1 MDHKTS
7 GFSRRGFMRA
17 FAATGGACSLGLP
30 FLSQLVRAENETSAR
45 RLIIFSSPNEP
56 IERALWQPQG
66 GNGNNYA
73 ITGLNAPFK
82 PIGPYKE
89 KLLFLGDL
97 EMKSRLDDPKVGGHV
112 GFSHALTGR
121 RVVSTG
127 SNEPQHWGGGIS
139 VDQYIAEQRGTSAL
153 TLGARVLKNNG
164 LYRLSYTGASQPV
177 DPIASPV
184 VAFDKLFGDTT
195 LSAAERAQLRAQRLS
210 VLDRVSGDLTR
221 AKAQL
226 PSEARQKLDRHADM
240 VRSLEHRFAEEAD
253 LACSPDAPPEA
264 GNYSSNAMFPT
275 TIRRH
280 VDVAV
285 QALACGV
292 TDVATIQVNSSLGN
306 DITPNWVDEEI
317 TLNDSY
323 HNIAHD
329 FNQNPSSESNRDRRM
344 QCERFFSRMFAYL
357 LEQLEA
363 IPEPDGGT
371 MLDTSLV
378 VWLKPL
384 GHHHVTDKMLF
395 MLGGGNGLMPTG
407 RFRSFN
413 GRAHNDLLVN
423 VCNLM
428 GVADE
433 QFGTAKYCS
442 GALTL

>member
-1 MDHKTS
+1 MKDEAS
-7 GFSRRGFMRA
+7 RFSRRGFMRA
-17 FAATGGACSLGLP
+17 FAAAGGACSIGLP

-56 IERALWQPQG
+56 VERALWQPKG
-66 GNGNNYA
+66 GTGNDYA
-73 ITGLNAPFK
+73 VTGLRAPFK
-82 PIGPYKE
+82 PMAPYID

-127 SNEPQHWGGGIS
+127 SNENEHWGGGIS
-139 VDQYIAEQRGTSAL
+139 VDQHIAQQRGTSAL
-153 TLGARVLKNNG
+153 TLGARVLKKNG

-210 VLDRVSGDLTR
+210 VLDRVSGDITR

-240 VRSLEHRFAEEAD
+240 VRSLEQRFADEAE
-253 LACSPDAPPEA
+253 LACSPEAPPEA

-280 VDVAV
+280 VDVAI
-285 QALACGV
+285 QAMACGV
-292 TDVATIQVNSSLGN
+292 TDVATIQVSSSLGN
-306 DITPNWVDEEI
+306 DITPDWPEFDI
-317 TLNDSY
+317 SMNDTY

-329 FNQNPSSESNRDRRM
+329 FNQDSSNATRRERRLK
-344 QCERFFSRMFAYL
+344 CERFFSQMFAYL

-363 IPEPDGGT
+363 TPEPDGGT

-395 MLGGGNGLMPTG
+395 ILGGGNGQFQTG

-413 GRAHNDLLVN
+413 GRSHNDLLVN
-423 VCNLM
+423 VCNAM
-428 GVADE
+428 GVADDT
-433 QFGTAKYCS
+433 FGAAKYCS
-442 GALTL
+442 GALNI